1 MNRPVQVRNGYLL
14 SARSLDEAR
23 FRLGVLDTI
32 EDALQQDVGL
42 GNHRAQ
48 RIHRI
53 ALGLKFAVQIPA
65 NPRRGPIDG
74 PGQFLMSDEIVNSY
88 PLRHLVH
95 HSFNM
100 VQPRRQVS
108 HLKASRQIVRP
119 GHGTQAAEQ
128 AIAEPGDDQRR
139 LPHELEKAVGQ
150 STIIRVCQ
158 LSAHPLPGYGST
170 GTANRCNK
178 QKTLGFFRYNGIGGR
193 KAINLEIRFVPYG
206 RMLQEV
212 KSGELD
218 YAFGVVGP
226 AVQEA
231 GPFLTIVGKVPMV
244 AVARQGLALKTL
256 ADLHNFNEVGF
267 LRGGSCGALVDSD
280 TAIKRVAQDSYE
292 SAIRKMAA
300 GRLDGWCSVKAG
312 FTYTLGTI
320 KLDAPLGDQ
329 IDYGEVK
336 IGFQVTSAKAE
347 SAEARQMATL
357 VDKIV
362 SDGVAGQI
370 FTRYVGAPYPP

>member
-1 MNRPVQVRNGYLL
+1 MTGCLARHLALAAIALFGAAQAHAATIGVPEGLGPWGL
-14 SARSLDEAR
+14 SASLP
-23 FRLGVLDTI
+23 
-32 EDALQQDVGL
+32 QD
-42 GNHRAQ
+42 Q
-48 RIHRI
+48 RGIY
-53 ALGLKFAVQIPA
+53 
-65 NPRRGPIDG
+65 
-74 PGQFLMSDEIVNSY
+74 VN
-88 PLRHLVH
+88 L
-95 HSFNM
+95 
-100 VQPRRQVS
+100 
-108 HLKASRQIVRP
+108 
-119 GHGTQAAEQ
+119 AE
-128 AIAEPGDDQRR
+128 AIAERSPV
-139 LPHELEKAVGQ
+139 PV
-150 STIIRVCQ
+150 
-158 LSAHPLPGYGST
+158 
-170 GTANRCNK
+170 
-178 QKTLGFFRYNGIGGR
+178 
-193 KAINLEIRFVPYG
+193 EIRFVPYG

-312 FTYTLGTI
+312 FTYPLGTI